1 MTTRSNIGG
10 SVVSAAAI
18 LLILVAAMSSAR
30 ADGIDARFLGHWVG
44 TGKVFT
50 DEGGHQ
56 SKLDRTIEVD
66 IKPAGTDGFEI
77 SNVLVTTFDP
87 AGRGKSK
94 SDQTDPEMAGRVF
107 HPIDA
112 GKRFAGQAD
121 CTDPGRERG
130 CVWARFEDDAM
141 IIDAVTVDN
150 QGRQNVMSSRRQL
163 TTDGGMN
170 VSFRRIVD
178 GRLARIV
185 EAGLIRR
192 DK

>member
-1 MTTRSNIGG
+1 VSARSIIGG
-10 SVVSAAAI
+10 SFSSAI
-18 LLILVAAMSSAR
+18 LAILMVCASAPPAR

-66 IKPAGTDGFEI
+66 IKPAGADGFEI

-112 GKRFAGQAD
+112 GKRFAGQTD
-121 CTDPGRERG
+121 CTDPGGERG
-130 CVWARFEDDAM
+130 CVWARFEGDAM
-141 IIDAVTVDN
+141 VIDAVTVDN